1 MRMDNIEKLC
11 GTLDIRS
18 DMVYNVKKK
27 FESVPS
33 YSARMSVS

>member
-1 MRMDNIEKLC
+1 MRMENIEKLC
-11 GTLDIRS
+11 GALDIQS
-18 DMVYNVKKK
+18 EMVYNMRKK